1 MICCFFVSI
10 CVDFVAFSWFNYEKA
25 EGWLPE
31 EVQDK
36 LTVINND
43 PDKLSLALNAVVVFL
58 FAAFAAYK
66 LATVDLDVSRGWTW
80 YEILLR

>member
-1 MICCFFVSI
+1 M
-10 CVDFVAFSWFNYEKA
+10 AF
-25 EGWLPE
+25 LPE
-31 EVQDK
+31 EFI
-36 LTVINND
+36 TINND
-43 PDKLSLALNAVVVFL
+43 PAKLSLALNAVVVFL